1 MQHGHDVHDDEQLV
15 THPEQ
20 VEDVAARRLRREHV
34 HDADEQDEEHARETC
49 KEEIFQA
56 VHERIS
62 HLEIV
67 CVCSFFKTCQ
77 IS

>member
-34 HDADEQDEEHARETC
+34 HDADEQDEQHARETC
-49 KEEIFQA
+49 EEWKEGRKCFIYGYMA
-56 VHERIS
+56 SDIW
-62 HLEIV
+62 
-67 CVCSFFKTCQ
+67 
-77 IS
+77 